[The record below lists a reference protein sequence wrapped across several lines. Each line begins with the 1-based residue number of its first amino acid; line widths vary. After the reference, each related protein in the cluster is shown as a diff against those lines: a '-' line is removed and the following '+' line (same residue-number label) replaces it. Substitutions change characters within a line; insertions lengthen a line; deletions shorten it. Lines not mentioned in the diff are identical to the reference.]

1 MFLSIMLVNI
11 LFVNKVYAEEG
22 IFSVSPLTEEGSF
35 LQKGYYHFV
44 GLPSDKKSVSLEL
57 KNGTDK
63 EIDVEAE
70 INTAWTNQN
79 GIPSYTANDKKD
91 STLSYSMEDLAEIEE
106 SSIITLPAH
115 GEKIIPVTIS
125 YPKTKWKGQLLGGL
139 RLHAINGKEERKGVE
154 NEVAYTVGI
163 LLEMENAENTDYHFQ
178 MNDVKVDQRNYRNFI
193 EVNLQNMAPKIVKNM
208 EVKTYVYKDKQTKPM
223 YELQSDSFRM
233 APNSNFDIGIPT
245 GEVPISAGNYHVLL
259 KVKVDGQ
266 VYEFSKNFVI
276 EQKTANQL
284 NKTAVNITTKD
295 HTVRYVIISII
306 GLLVILY
313 IIKLLILKRRP
324 SKM

>member
-1 MFLSIMLVNI
+1 MLVNI
-11 LFVNKVYAEEG
+11 LFTNKVYAEERG
-22 IFSVSPLTEEGSF
+22 FSVSPLTEEGTF
-35 LQKGYYHFV
+35 LQEGFYHLI
-44 GLPSDKKSVSLEL
+44 GLPGDKKSVSIEL
-57 KNGTDK
+57 KNGTDE

-70 INTAWTNQN
+70 LNTAWTNQN
-79 GIPSYTANDKKD
+79 GIPSYTHSSKKD
-91 STLSYSMEDLAEIEE
+91 TSLTYLIEELVEIENTV
-106 SSIITLPAH
+106 ITIPAH
-115 GEKIIPVTIS
+115 GEKIIPITIN
-125 YPKTKWKGQLLGGL
+125 YPKEKWKGQLLGGL
-139 RLHAINGKEERKGVE
+139 RFHTINEKIEKKGVE

-163 LLEMENAENTDYHFQ
+163 LLEMEHAENTDYHFQ

-193 EVNLQNMAPKIVKNM
+193 EVNLQNKAPKIVKNM
-208 EVKTYVYKDKQTKPM
+208 EVQTYVYKDKQTKPI

-276 EQKTANQL
+276 EQKKANQL
-284 NKTAVNITTKD
+284 NKTAVNIITKD
-295 HTVRYVIISII
+295 HTVIYVIISVI
-306 GLLVILY
+306 GLLIILY
-313 IIKLLILKRRP
+313 IIKVFILKSRT